1 MIKNIQHRVKLRKK
15 FYFST
20 FILIIGIVCA
30 FIIGFKFSEDDY
42 FFKINKSID
51 IFGRVYR
58 EVALNYVDVIDPEK
72 FMEAGIRGMLSEL
85 DPYTNFISE
94 KEADEVELIT
104 VGKYGGIGV
113 TIGLR
118 DGYITI
124 LSLMEGYSAQKQ
136 GIIPGDRILEVDGKN
151 VVGMK
156 PDEIRFLTRG
166 EPGTEVHLKI
176 EREGEPKPLEF
187 VLVREEIQLKNISY
201 SDYVYDGIAYIRI
214 DRFSRGVGDELRL
227 ALKDLKLKGEIK
239 GVILD
244 LRGNPGGLLE
254 SAVDVVSKFLPKGSL
269 VVSTRGRQA
278 DSERKYFVTEEPMF
292 PDVPLIVVVDQ
303 QSASAS
309 EIVAGAVQD
318 LDRGII
324 LGKRTFGKGLV
335 QTITPLA
342 YNTQLKITTA
352 KYYTPSGRCIQEI
365 DYTQKNKE
373 GVFAAKPDSL
383 KKTFKTMKGRLELEA
398 GGIQP
403 DTTVEDK
410 EYSSFYNDLVRKSMF
425 FKFANYYV
433 SEHKDSIGTIDSQL
447 LIKEFKEF
455 LNRSNYSYQDE
466 VETKL
471 KELCDLADKCKY
483 SENVKKEFELLKKYL
498 LEEKQDIV
506 GKYQEEILPS
516 IKSEII
522 SRYKGEKGK
531 IEEQLKYDV
540 QIQAAIGLIN
550 NRKEYAK
557 RLNF

>member
-136 GIIPGDRILEVDGKN
+136 GITPGDRILEVDGKN

>member
-1 MIKNIQHRVKLRKK
+1 
-15 FYFST
+15 
-20 FILIIGIVCA
+20 
-30 FIIGFKFSEDDY
+30 
-42 FFKINKSID
+42 
-51 IFGRVYR
+51 
-58 EVALNYVDVIDPEK
+58 
-72 FMEAGIRGMLSEL
+72 
-85 DPYTNFISE
+85 
-94 KEADEVELIT
+94 
-104 VGKYGGIGV
+104 
-113 TIGLR
+113 
-118 DGYITI
+118 
-124 LSLMEGYSAQKQ
+124 
-136 GIIPGDRILEVDGKN
+136 
-151 VVGMK
+151 
-156 PDEIRFLTRG
+156 
-166 EPGTEVHLKI
+166 
-176 EREGEPKPLEF
+176 
-187 VLVREEIQLKNISY
+187 
-201 SDYVYDGIAYIRI
+201 
-214 DRFSRGVGDELRL
+214 VGDELRL